1 MPYLN
6 KLPENP
12 EPLDCCILSAALDL
26 FVENGFHNV
35 SVHHIQKRADVSIGS
50 IYKHFGGK
58 EGIAKSLYTHILG
71 EIEQLVD
78 RALEEHKQ
86 PRAQVQA
93 IIEALFGHTE
103 THKNII
109 AYVFHVK
116 HSEFLSDQPP
126 ICDASPFVKM
136 SAIVKSGMENGELK
150 KTDEWV
156 AMSTIFGAMSRMIQL
171 RLDGTIVHP
180 LPQHTAQFLETVW
193 SGMATKAPAY
203 IGDQQI
209 ERINKVAS

>member
-12 EPLDCCILSAALDL
+12 EPLDCRILTAALDL

-35 SVHHIQKRADVSIGS
+35 SVHHIQKRANVSIGS

-58 EGIAKSLYTHILG
+58 EGIAKALYTHILA

-78 RALEEHKQ
+78 RVLEQRKK

-109 AYVFHVK
+109 AYVFHAK

-126 ICDASPFVKM
+126 ICDASPFLKM
-136 SAIVKSGMENGELK
+136 RAIVQNGMENGELT
-150 KTDEWV
+150 KTHEWV
-156 AMSTIFGAMSRMIQL
+156 AMSTIFGAMARMIQL
-171 RLDGTIVHP
+171 RLDGTIKNP
-180 LPQHTAQFLETVW
+180 LPEYADQFLDSIW
-193 SGMATKAPAY
+193 NGMAIKTA
-203 IGDQQI
+203 D
-209 ERINKVAS
+209 

>member
-6 KLPENP
+6 RQPENP
-12 EPLDCCILSAALDL
+12 EPLDCRILTAALDL

-58 EGIAKSLYTHILG
+58 EGIAKALYTAYSWR
-71 EIEQLVD
+71 D
-78 RALEEHKQ
+78 RATGRSGHDRARYSQ

-93 IIEALFGHTE
+93 IIEALFRHTE

-116 HSEFLSDQPP
+116 HSEFLSDQQP
-126 ICDASPFVKM
+126 ICDASPFLKLC
-136 SAIVKSGMENGELK
+136 ADRQKRHGERANWFK
-150 KTDEWV
+150 D
-156 AMSTIFGAMSRMIQL
+156 R
-171 RLDGTIVHP
+171 
-180 LPQHTAQFLETVW
+180 
-193 SGMATKAPAY
+193 
-203 IGDQQI
+203 
-209 ERINKVAS
+209 

>member
-6 KLPENP
+6 KLPEIP
-12 EPLDCCILSAALDL
+12 EPLDARILRAALDL

-35 SVHHIQKRADVSIGS
+35 SVHHIQKRAGVSIGS

-58 EGIAKSLYTHILG
+58 EGIAKALYTHILG

-78 RALEEHKQ
+78 RAMEQNKM
-86 PRAQVQA
+86 PRMQVQA

-109 AYVFHVK
+109 AYVFHAK

-126 ICDASPFVKM
+126 ICDASPFLKM
-136 SAIVKSGMENGELK
+136 RAIVKSGMENGELT
-150 KTDEWV
+150 KTDEWI
-156 AMSTIFGAMSRMIQL
+156 AMSTMFGAMARMIQL
-171 RLDGTIVHP
+171 RLDGTIKNP
-180 LPQHTAQFLETVW
+180 LSEYTDQFLDIIW
-193 SGMATKAPAY
+193 SGMATKTADT

-209 ERINKVAS
+209 ERINKAAS